1 MGKLNIFKIE
11 LSQPRGVFYGGQWL
25 QGYVCVE
32 LNAPMKMRGTGN
44 WSPIILTVA
53 MAPENK
59 SSHIELWAS
68 QNYDR

>member
-32 LNAPMKMRGTGN
+32 LNAPMKMRGT
-44 WSPIILTVA
+44 W
-53 MAPENK
+53 
-59 SSHIELWAS
+59 
-68 QNYDR
+68 D

>member
-32 LNAPMKMRGTGN
+32 LNAPMKMRGT
-44 WSPIILTVA
+44 WDKKEESLKVH
-53 MAPENK
+53 
-59 SSHIELWAS
+59 SH
-68 QNYDR
+68 